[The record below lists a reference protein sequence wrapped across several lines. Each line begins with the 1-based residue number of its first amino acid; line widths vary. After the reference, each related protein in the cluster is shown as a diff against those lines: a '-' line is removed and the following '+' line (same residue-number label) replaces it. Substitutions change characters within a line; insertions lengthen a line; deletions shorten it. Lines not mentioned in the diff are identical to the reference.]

1 MNNEVL
7 PRHIPTSDLAQVKTN
22 TPAYTAF
29 NGMPFYEY
37 VDYFSVRPYTNNG
50 RNNDGTWKKGL
61 TWVFEEHTKE
71 IGTTGGAGWGYLG
84 DPNKYM
90 KIYSIRVESPN
101 GTEYYQVIVTND
113 TNYADQKA
121 PAATKPATTPT
132 VTKPAATATA
142 NPTSSKVYV
151 NGKAIAFDAYNING
165 NNYFKL
171 RDVAYAINGTEKQF
185 AVGWDSVN
193 KAISLTSGSPYVGEG
208 GTVSGSKQ
216 KKTASST
223 DSPIYVNSQ
232 KTAFTAYQIDGNN
245 FFKLRD
251 LGQTFNFYVGWD
263 NATQSITIDTTKDY
277 Q

>member
-1 MNNEVL
+1 M
-7 PRHIPTSDLAQVKTN
+7 
-22 TPAYTAF
+22 
-29 NGMPFYEY
+29 
-37 VDYFSVRPYTNNG
+37 DYQNFGSV
-50 RNNDGTWKKGL
+50 
-61 TWVFEEHTKE
+61 
-71 IGTTGGAGWGYLG
+71 I
-84 DPNKYM
+84 
-90 KIYSIRVESPN
+90 
-101 GTEYYQVIVTND
+101 
-113 TNYADQKA
+113 
-121 PAATKPATTPT
+121 
-132 VTKPAATATA
+132 
-142 NPTSSKVYV
+142 
-151 NGKAIAFDAYNING
+151 
-165 NNYFKL
+165 
-171 RDVAYAINGTEKQF
+171 

-208 GTVSGSKQ
+208 GAVSGSKQ